1 MTEDIVLSI
10 YEKSYVLP
18 STEFGYPNSLVRGF
32 LPLIPHFN
40 NQHMNCSLMFD

>member
-18 STEFGYPNSLVRGF
+18 STEFGYPNSLVKGF
-32 LPLIPHFN
+32 CP
-40 NQHMNCSLMFD
+40 